1 MVHTAA
7 EVTGGAV
14 PVFAGA
20 GGRRHRPAVP
30 DRGNGPPRAGRPGQ
44 AIPVLQRDAD
54 RGGQRAR
61 LPRALGVEL
70 YSSAVFCF
78 VPEISLAFYDAVVK
92 QDSALIDRF
101 LGEFFHPFVRLG
113 NQVPG
118 YAVSLIKA
126 GVRLRGLDTGGC
138 GRHWWTR
145 RRDTSR
151 SWHASST
158 GGWRWPR
165 RRRCNDRHDPH
176 HCYLA
181 EAGRRAKLL
190 GLEILV
196 FGSGAARRAPARFP
210 PSRARRQFG
219 AALRLAARYAHRK
232 PSSPRNMRPRKPARM
247 TSGAA
252 HTGVSAVMSAPT
264 ASAVRVP
271 VYSSLARVFEG
282 RWFEPMAH
290 RCLLIGADEDETTEG
305 SVIGSQSPRP
315 QWRPL

>member
-1 MVHTAA
+1 MPAY
-7 EVTGGAV
+7 
-14 PVFAGA
+14 
-20 GGRRHRPAVP
+20 RRA
-30 DRGNGPPRAGRPGQ
+30 
-44 AIPVLQRDAD
+44 
-54 RGGQRAR
+54 
-61 LPRALGVEL
+61 GVEL
-70 YSSAVFCF
+70 YSSAVSASYRRSRW
-78 VPEISLAFYDAVVK
+78 PSDAVVK

-126 GVRLRGLDTGGC
+126 GCGFAVWIPGGAAATGGPDAA
-138 GRHWWTR
+138 TR
-145 RRDTSR
+145 RGAGTHHRR
-151 SWHASST
+151 GVGAGR
-158 GGWRWPR
+158 GGGDAMTDMTRITAIWPR
-165 RRRCNDRHDPH
+165 RG
-176 HCYLA
+176 
-181 EAGRRAKLL
+181 AGRSCSVLRSLCSAVAQRA
-190 GLEILV
+190 GHRPD
-196 FGSGAARRAPARFP
+196 SRRAG
-210 PSRARRQFG
+210 RAWQFG